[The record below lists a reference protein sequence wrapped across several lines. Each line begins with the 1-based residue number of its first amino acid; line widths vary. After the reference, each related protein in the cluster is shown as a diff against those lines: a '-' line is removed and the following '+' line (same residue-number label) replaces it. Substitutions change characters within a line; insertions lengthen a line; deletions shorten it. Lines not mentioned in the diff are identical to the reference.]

1 MSNLPAISLE
11 GRVRYRLWRSMAG
24 FFAVLYLAFFAGFL
38 AHNPSYAWDTVAY
51 MSVAL
56 RIEGT
61 PDARLHDETYRILD
75 ASVPPA
81 WADNLKGVLTPEAI
95 AVGSSTT
102 AMADVGLRQDW
113 AAHSDSFLAE
123 LPFFATKPLYPA
135 LMALGDAAG
144 LGLITSGLIVSA
156 IAYFLIGTLFFVWFL
171 EWMPPFVAL
180 VTMALLVLNPWL
192 VTLART
198 VGPDIL
204 SICLLL
210 YGAYLAMIRRSI
222 TSAAIFVA
230 SILVRPENI
239 VYAGMF
245 LLYLGVVRQL
255 SVWQTGAFIA
265 GAGLAYIGIS
275 LFGGNYGWKTLFYW
289 VFVNREAVPGAA
301 PPPIGTAD
309 IVRVYISRIDRI
321 LLGQGELPI
330 FLLVGFG
337 ALCLKAKRSLYAM
350 LQDQYMQLLILVAL
364 TAAARML
371 VLPTEAFRALLPCYM
386 IVTIIFVI
394 ACAQLRLA
402 LGGMSGPNAA

>member
-1 MSNLPAISLE
+1 MRQRITRGVAS
-11 GRVRYRLWRSMAG
+11 VC
-24 FFAVLYLAFFAGFL
+24 AVLYMAFFATFL
-38 AHNPSYAWDTVAY
+38 AHQPSYAWDTIAY
-51 MSVAL
+51 MAVAL
-56 RIEGT
+56 HIAGT
-61 PDARLHDETYRILD
+61 PVAQLHDDTYRILD

-81 WADNLKGVLTPEAI
+81 WADNLKGRLTPEAI

-113 AAHSDSFLAE
+113 AAHSDTFLAE
-123 LPFFATKPLYPA
+123 LPFFATKPLYPS
-135 LMALGDAAG
+135 LMALGNSFG
-144 LGLITSGLIVSA
+144 VGLITTGLVISA
-156 IAYFLIGTLFFVWFL
+156 IAYFLIGILFYVWL
-171 EWMPPFVAL
+171 AEWMPPFVAFA
-180 VTMALLVLNPWL
+180 TMALLVLNPWL

-204 SICLLL
+204 SICFLLFGT
-210 YGAYLAMIRRSI
+210 YIMIRGRPMV
-222 TSAAIFVA
+222 SASIFVA

-245 LLYLGVVRQL
+245 LLYMGIVRQL
-255 SVWQTGAFIA
+255 SLWQTVVFLLAA
-265 GAGLAYIGIS
+265 GVAYAGIS

-289 VFVNREAVPGAA
+289 VFVNRDAVPGAA
-301 PPPIGTAD
+301 PPPIGLAD
-309 IVRVYISRIDRI
+309 IVRVYVGRLDRI

-350 LQDQYMQLLILVAL
+350 LRDQYMQLLVLVAL

-386 IVTIIFVI
+386 IVTIIFAI

-402 LGGMSGPNAA
+402 LGGMSGPVTA